1 MLFYAMEFQIE
12 DITIKPLTPAVWD
25 DFVTLF
31 GDRGASG
38 GCWCMW
44 WRQSRKEYESNKG
57 NRNKQHMKA
66 LVGSGE
72 TPGLLAYCEG
82 VPCGWCA
89 VSPREGLFRLEKSRV
104 LKRIDEQP
112 VWSIVCFYIDRKYR
126 GSGLGA
132 KLVLGA
138 TEFVK
143 SKGGK
148 IIEAYP
154 SVIKAGRTA
163 SSDIYTGLP
172 QIFEQAGFKK
182 VFQPSQTKLVM
193 RYCFD

>member
-1 MLFYAMEFQIE
+1 MELQIE
-12 DITIKPLTPAVWD
+12 DITIKPLSPETWD

-31 GDRGASG
+31 GERGASG

-44 WRQSRKEYESNKG
+44 WRQSKKEYESNKG
-57 NRNKQHMKA
+57 GRNKQTMKE
-66 LVGSGE
+66 LVESGE
-72 TPGLLAYCEG
+72 TPGLLAYCDG

-89 VSPREGLFRLEKSRV
+89 VSQREELLRLEKSRV
-104 LKRIDEQP
+104 LKRIDDQP

-126 GSGLGA
+126 GRGLGA

-138 TEFVK
+138 IEFVK

-154 SVIKAGRTA
+154 SVIKSGRTT

-172 QIFEQAGFKK
+172 QIFLQAGFKK
-182 VFQPSQTKLVM
+182 VSQPSQTKLIM
-193 RYCFD
+193 RYYLE